1 MLIEKGG
8 HLAQAGFK
16 ASKPVSGTTK
26 GKEAEDAPCPLVGRD
41 IIGWGLGKGCGIL
54 TTHTYIV
61 DGPPSDIPGLLGAWA
76 PWSWAVGVDA
86 LTFRGCG
93 HTALEEKTH
102 VDCGHG

>member
-1 MLIEKGG
+1 MLPVPLWGG
-8 HLAQAGFK
+8 
-16 ASKPVSGTTK
+16 
-26 GKEAEDAPCPLVGRD
+26 EDD

-93 HTALEEKTH
+93 HKALEEKTH